1 MAARVVFSGRFKRV
15 NEAFLR
21 ERANRKHDPR
31 HIFYNAMLENDTYEA
46 YEAEVG
52 NKEVVVETFN
62 PPRLVNGH
70 TEMWYARD
78 SGWIQDTLS

>member
-1 MAARVVFSGRFKRV
+1 MAPRIEFSGRFKRV

-21 ERANRKHDPR
+21 ERANRQDDPR
-31 HIFYNAMLENDTYEA
+31 KIFYKAMLRCETYEA

-52 NKEVVVETFN
+52 NTEVLVETFN
-62 PPRLVNGH
+62 PPRFVSGH

-78 SGWIQDTLS
+78 SGWIQDASS